1 MTLSDFDYTLPPEK
15 IAQKPVDP
23 RDTSKLLIVDRKD
36 KSFTD
41 KHFYDLA
48 DLLTPDDVL
57 VLNNT
62 KVFPARLLVHK
73 TGTAETGQRPV
84 STRKPI
90 ELLLEKE
97 VAVTA
102 DTISWDALTKPG
114 LKVGDT
120 FEIPGS
126 HVTGVCEE
134 VHDYTR
140 KVTFH
145 INREHFFSQLDRW
158 AKTPIPPYIRW
169 NTDDESHLREVYQT
183 VYAKYNGAIAAP
195 TAGLHFTSELLAK
208 LRSRGI
214 QIEEVT
220 LHVGLGT
227 FLPVKTDDITA
238 HAMHSEWF
246 ELSPETAHN
255 LNEAKA
261 AGKRIIAVGTTVV
274 RVLESCSFLIAT
286 SYQLQ
291 ARRATTSIFIYPPYQ
306 FKFVDSI
313 ITNFHTPKSTLLMLV
328 SAFVTQEIPFTT
340 FADCLIGKAYQH
352 ALDSDYRF
360 YSFGDSMWIQ

>member
-1 MTLSDFDYTLPPEK
+1 MRLSDFDYHLPPEK
-15 IAQKPVDP
+15 IAQTPANP
-23 RDTSKLLIVDRKD
+23 RDHSKFLIVDRATET
-36 KSFTD
+36 FTD
-41 KHFYDLA
+41 AHFYDLA
-48 DLLTPDDVL
+48 DLVTPNDVL

-62 KVFPARLLVHK
+62 KVFPARVLVHRTSGLSK
-73 TGTAETGQRPV
+73 
-84 STRKPI
+84 KPI

-97 VAVTA
+97 VGVTA
-102 DTISWDALTKPG
+102 ESISWDALTKPG

-126 HVTGVCEE
+126 HVTGVCEA
-134 VHDYTR
+134 VNDYTR

-158 AKTPIPPYIRW
+158 AQTPIPPYIRW
-169 NTDDESHLREVYQT
+169 SADDETHLREVYQT
-183 VYAKYNGAIAAP
+183 VFAKYTGAIAAP
-195 TAGLHFTSELLAK
+195 TAGLHFTPELLKKIRA
-208 LRSRGI
+208 RGI
-214 QIEEVT
+214 HIEEVT

-238 HAMHSEWF
+238 HSMHSEWF
-246 ELSPETAHN
+246 ELSPAVANN
-255 LNEAKA
+255 LNDAKA

-274 RVLESCSFLIAT
+274 RVLESCANDDGRLT
-286 SYQLQ
+286 

-328 SAFVTQEIPFTT
+328 SAFVSQNKAFST
-340 FADCLIGKAYQH
+340 FADCLIGRAYQH
-352 ALDSDYRF
+352 ALSHDYRF